1 MRADIA
7 SADPTLCRP
16 PCSPAAISLC
26 NKLPLAAITQP
37 DLGDLVAK
45 GLFDNDPEI
54 TDTTAAILQHIS
66 FPGMEPDAYYH
77 SVASAIG
84 NRPAR

>member
-7 SADPTLCRP
+7 SADPTRCRRP
-16 PCSPAAISLC
+16 RSPAAISLC
-26 NKLPLAAITQP
+26 NKSPARNQTYF
-37 DLGDLVAK
+37 GDLVAK

-66 FPGMEPDAYYH
+66 FPPGWRT
-77 SVASAIG
+77 G
-84 NRPAR
+84 RGR

>member
-66 FPGMEPDAYYH
+66 FLPGKRTLPA
-77 SVASAIG
+77 AITNCDIG
-84 NRPAR
+84 KPAR